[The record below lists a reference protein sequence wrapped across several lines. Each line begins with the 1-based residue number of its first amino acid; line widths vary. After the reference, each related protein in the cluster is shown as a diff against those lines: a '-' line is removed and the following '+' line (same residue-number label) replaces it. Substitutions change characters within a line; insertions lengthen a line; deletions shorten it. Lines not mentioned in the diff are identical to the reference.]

1 MSRSVRALQ
10 VLLAALLPLLV
21 LAPAAAAE
29 RVPVPPAPSSATRFA
44 DPDDVLTSGQRSR
57 LARSLR
63 ETARSEPQVVV
74 RALVVRTT
82 GDEDVEAYARRV
94 GTSWRAGVGR
104 GVLVVVA
111 TQDRR
116 IRVQVGSRERARLT
130 DREAARIIGRVRP
143 ALRDGRWETAVAR
156 AVELAAAEAGS
167 PAQRT
172 GAGTES
178 DWVEHDEM
186 LGGPWD
192 VGDDGVAT
200 GQDLFGVPFAFVG
213 GLVVVLGL
221 VAVVT
226 GGRGSSRHRSSAAG
240 IALGMSHHH
249 HHHGG
254 HMGGGFDSGSG
265 FGGGGGGGGGGGDGG
280 SSGSF

>member
-29 RVPVPPAPSSATRFA
+29 RLPVPPAPSSATRFA

-82 GDEDVEAYARRV
+82 GDEGVEAYARRV

-172 GAGTES
+172 GTGAES

-192 VGDDGVAT
+192 LGDDGVAT

-226 GGRGSSRHRSSAAG
+226 GGRGGSSRRYRSSAG
-240 IALGMSHHH
+240 IAVGMSHHH

-254 HMGGGFDSGSG
+254 HMGGGVDSGGG
-265 FGGGGGGGGGGGDGG
+265 FGGGGGGGGDGG